1 MFVLKDDSQVDTED
15 DFLWN
20 TDEEVKNVK
29 SHKKKG
35 IVKTTLD
42 DVITVSIIKY
52 SMGNYFDNEKYI
64 QMFCIFLL
72 PH

>member
-1 MFVLKDDSQVDTED
+1 MFILKDDSQVDTED

-20 TDEEVKNVK
+20 TDEEMKNVK

-35 IVKTTLD
+35 IVKMTLD
-42 DVITVSIIKY
+42 DVSTVNMIKY
-52 SMGNYFDNEKYI
+52 SMGNFFDNEKYI
-64 QMFCIFLL
+64 QMFGTFLL